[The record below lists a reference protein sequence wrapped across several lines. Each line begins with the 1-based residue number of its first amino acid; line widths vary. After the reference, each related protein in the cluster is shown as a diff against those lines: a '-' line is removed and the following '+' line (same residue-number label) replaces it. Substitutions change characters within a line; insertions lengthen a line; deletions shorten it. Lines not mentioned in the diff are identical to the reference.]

1 VKTKITRLIGW
12 AAVLVGS
19 FVAAKASIGFRKAAK
34 HPNPEM
40 WE

>member
-1 VKTKITRLIGW
+1 MKTKTAKLVGW
-12 AAVLVGS
+12 VTVLVGS
-19 FVAAKASIGFRKAAK
+19 FVAAKVSIGFRKAAK

>member
-1 VKTKITRLIGW
+1 MKIKITRLVGW
-12 AAVLVGS
+12 ATVMVGS
-19 FVAAKASIGFRKAAK
+19 FVAAKASIGFGKAAK